1 MAINFPSSPTL
12 NQAYAYGGKAWVY
25 NGNAWI
31 LANITTSS
39 TIVLNTANV
48 GESFNLYYTNARV
61 QSYLETSGNILPA
74 ANLTFNIGSP
84 ELRYNELYLSGGSI
98 YLGNVILKA
107 NAGTLVTEVE
117 GQEVAI
123 GGAAGNLIVIGREIN
138 TTIIPVS
145 GTITVVGRGAN
156 TDVSIT

>member
-1 MAINFPSSPTL
+1 MAINFPNSPTL
-12 NQAYAYGGKAWVY
+12 NQPYTYGGKTWTW
-25 NGNAWI
+25 NGNAWA
-31 LANITTSS
+31 LANVTTNS
-39 TIVLNTANV
+39 TIVLYTANV
-48 GESFNLYYTNARV
+48 VELTNLYYTNTRV
-61 QSYLETSGNILPA
+61 QSYLETTGNILPA
-74 ANLTFNIGSP
+74 ANLTYNIGSP

-98 YLGNVILKA
+98 YLGNIILKA
-107 NAGTLVTEVE
+107 NAGALVTEVE

-138 TTIIPVS
+138 TTIVPVS